1 MPHAAVF
8 KMTRDIIKVG
18 DIWRYCLSALEL
30 QNASTKRVA
39 KSGGSCRQTMSTSSE
54 TRRGTLGT
62 VSKTVGY
69 RTSQCLSVL
78 RKLLA
83 GSVLRM
89 GDGVITLPENRRR
102 ERLLGVGRTKLTS
115 KWVKQE
121 VANRDY
127 NPREDTCIKAFV
139 RSLAAQNPPEQ

>member
-8 KMTRDIIKVG
+8 KMTRDILKVG
-18 DIWRYCLSALEL
+18 DIWRYCLPALEL
-30 QNASTKRVA
+30 QNAATKRVA
-39 KSGGSCRQTMSTSSE
+39 KSGGSCRQKMSTSGE
-54 TRRGTLGT
+54 TRRGALGT

-69 RTSQCLSVL
+69 RTTQCLSVL

-89 GDGVITLPENRRR
+89 GDGVITLPESRRR

-115 KWVKQE
+115 KWVK
-121 VANRDY
+121 NRRWRTGTTI
-127 NPREDTCIKAFV
+127 RERTLVSK
-139 RSLAAQNPPEQ
+139 LL